1 MITYSY
7 TAKDKLGQTVAGTMD
22 ANSDMEVAEALHKR
36 ELIIL
41 SVEQAKEK
49 AAKKGQGKYSSAN
62 IKLDDLV
69 IFTRQLATM
78 IDSGIPLVHALTILS
93 EQVEN
98 RDLKEVI
105 MMANHDIDAGISFC
119 DALAKH
125 PKVFTELYINM
136 TRAGE
141 SSGMLDEILDR
152 LATYLEKS
160 AALARKVQ
168 SSLVYPAV
176 VISMAI
182 LITAV
187 LLLKVV
193 PTFKGIFDVLGGQLP
208 IPTQILIAISDMFR
222 HYFLFTV
229 GGLVLFIFMLKKYI
243 NTKNGRY
250 FFDNLKLKV
259 PVLGE
264 LFRKIAVAKFSR
276 TFSTLVKSGVSV
288 LSALDIVSKTSGNKV
303 VEEAVTSCS
312 RAVRDGESISKPLLK
327 SKAFP
332 PMVCRMISVG
342 EQTGQLEKMLGKI
355 ADFYDEQVDSATSAL
370 TSLIEPLVIAFL
382 GIVVGGIV
390 IALFLPVFK
399 ISQLIAH

>member
-7 TAKDKLGQTVAGTMD
+7 TAKDKTGQTIAGSME

-41 SVEQAKEK
+41 SVEQAKDK
-49 AAKKGQGKYSSAN
+49 AAKKSQGKYNAGN

-78 IDSGIPLVHALTILS
+78 IDAGIPLVHALTILS

-98 RDLKEVI
+98 KDLKEAV
-105 MMANHDIDAGISFC
+105 MLVNHEIEAGISFC

-125 PKVFTELYINM
+125 PKVFSELYINM
-136 TRAGE
+136 ARAGE

-160 AALARKVQ
+160 AALTRKVK

-176 VISMAI
+176 VVSMAI

-193 PTFKGIFDVLGGQLP
+193 PTFKGIFDVLGGKLP

-222 HYFLFTV
+222 NYFLFTV
-229 GGLVLFIFMLKKYI
+229 GGLILIIFMFRRFIKTKK
-243 NTKNGRY
+243 GRLY
-250 FFDNLKLKV
+250 FDSFQLKV

-288 LSALDIVSKTSGNKV
+288 LSALDIVSKTAGNKV
-303 VEEAVTSCS
+303 IEGAVVSCS

-327 SKAFP
+327 SKVFP

-355 ADFYDEQVDSATSAL
+355 ADFYDEQVDAATSAL

-399 ISQLIAH
+399 ISQLIAQ

>member
-1 MITYSY
+1 MINYSY
-7 TAKDKLGQTVAGTMD
+7 TAKDKFGQTVRGAMQ
-22 ANSDMEVAEALHKR
+22 ANSEAEVAEALHKK
-36 ELIIL
+36 ELVIL
-41 SVEQAKEK
+41 CVEQFRDRGAKYNP
-49 AAKKGQGKYSSAN
+49 GRYSSAN
-62 IKLDDLV
+62 IRIDDLV
-69 IFTRQLATM
+69 VFTRQLATM
-78 IDSGIPLVHALTILS
+78 IDSGIPLVHALGILA

-98 RDLKEVI
+98 KDLKQVVI
-105 MMANHDIDAGISFC
+105 TVAQDIEAGISFC
-119 DALAKH
+119 DALGKH
-125 PKVFTELYINM
+125 PKVFNELYINM

-160 AALARKVQ
+160 AALTRKVK
-168 SSLVYPAV
+168 SSMVYPAV
-176 VISMAI
+176 VVSMAI

-208 IPTQILIAISDMFR
+208 LPTQILIAISDMFR
-222 HYFLFTV
+222 SYFPLTC
-229 GGLVLFIFMLKKYI
+229 GALVIFIFIFKNYI
-243 NTKNGRY
+243 RTRKGRY
-250 FFDNLKLKV
+250 KFDSFKLKI

-288 LSALDIVSKTSGNKV
+288 LSALDIVSRTSGNKV
-303 VEEAVTSCS
+303 VEGAVVSCS
-312 RAVRDGESISKPLLK
+312 KAVRDGESIAKPLLK
-327 SKAFP
+327 SKVFP

-342 EQTGQLEKMLGKI
+342 EQTGQLEKMLNKI
-355 ADFYDEQVDSATSAL
+355 ADFYDEQVDAATSAL

-390 IALFLPVFK
+390 ISLFLPVFK